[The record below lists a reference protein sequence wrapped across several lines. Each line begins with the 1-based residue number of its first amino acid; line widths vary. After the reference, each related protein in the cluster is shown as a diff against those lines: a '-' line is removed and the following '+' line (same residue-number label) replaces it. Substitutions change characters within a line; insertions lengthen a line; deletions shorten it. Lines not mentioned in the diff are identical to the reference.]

1 MMIIDFGFLIW
12 KMEKMRPQELEDG
25 LIDFA
30 VAIMD
35 VTEALPNTKA
45 GTHIAGQWIRSG
57 TSPAPNYGEARS
69 AESRKDFIHKMKISL
84 KELRETMIWLKIISR
99 ERMVAG
105 EVVDAAISECDELI
119 SIFVGSTR
127 TADGG

>member
-1 MMIIDFGFLIW
+1 MIIDFGFLIW
-12 KMEKMRPQELEDG
+12 KMEKMRPQELEDR

-45 GTHIAGQWIRSG
+45 GTHIAGQLIRSG

-99 ERMVAG
+99 KLMVAG

-119 SIFVGSTR
+119 SIFVSSTR

>member
-1 MMIIDFGFLIW
+1 MS
-12 KMEKMRPQELEDG
+12 PQELENR

-30 VAIMD
+30 VAVIA
-35 VTEALPNTKA
+35 VVEALPGTRA
-45 GTHIAGQWIRSG
+45 GNHVAGQLIRSG

-99 ERMVAG
+99 KGMVASG
-105 EVVDAAISECDELI
+105 VDAAISECDELV
-119 SIFVGSTR
+119 SIFVSSTR
-127 TADGG
+127 TADGGG